1 MLDRRARKR
10 AAAIGCLVAAGTGLG
25 VGISEASASSPPR
38 YRTAVATVSNVEQ
51 TIGVS
56 GTLQPVNQA
65 SAAFQVSGT
74 VASVAVTPGQ
84 QVQAGQTIATLDP
97 TLLQQ
102 QVTAAQSALTAAQ
115 SKLSDDES
123 DASTASAVLAPGTP
137 GIELTSATLSGPDPG
152 AGTGSPPADLS
163 SAIQAVVAA
172 QHRADTDLQ
181 TARADLGT
189 VVATCSASTPP
200 PAPTTTPTSTT
211 SPTTTPTTTPATDTT
226 PGTDSTTTDPSTT
239 STSTSGTS
247 TPATPTTGGSGGDS
261 CQAAL
266 AAAESAQ
273 QQVATDQQTLAT
285 AESQLA
291 QLLAASAAS
300 ATPSRTTPGTAGGG
314 GPAAGNA
321 SSTARSQST
330 GRAATTTGGSVGAS
344 APTDTPA
351 QLATDQTT
359 VDSDDAAVAQA
370 QQSLAAAA
378 LTSPIAGQVA
388 SVAMVAG
395 QAVTS
400 GSSSAVITIVDPG
413 GYQASAALTTSQ
425 VQQVK
430 TGDRAQ
436 VTVDGENEILDATLS
451 VIGPVDTANS
461 SYTYP
466 VTLAITSPA
475 GSLPVGSTAR
485 IQISV
490 AGADHVVVVPS
501 SAVHTTA
508 NRVSFVILDRN
519 GTESRQRVT
528 VGVVGPVYTE
538 IESGIRRGQAVVLA
552 DPSQAV
558 PASNTNSTAGG
569 TGGGFRFGG
578 NGIGAL
584 LRGGQLP
591 AAGGSKASP
600 SGS

>member
-1 MLDRRARKR
+1 MVNRRARKR
-10 AAAIGCLVAAGTGLG
+10 AAAIGCLVVAGAGLG
-25 VGISEASASSPPR
+25 VGISEATTSGPPR
-38 YRTAVATVSNVEQ
+38 YRTVVATVSNVEQ

-74 VASVAVTPGQ
+74 VASVTVTPGQ
-84 QVQAGQTIATLDP
+84 VVQAGQTIATLDP

-102 QVTAAQSALTAAQ
+102 QVTAAQTALTAAQ

-123 DASTASAVLAPGTP
+123 SASTTSAILGPAIP

-152 AGTGSPPADLS
+152 AGTGSAPADLTS
-163 SAIQAVVAA
+163 SIQAVVSA

-181 TARADLGT
+181 TARADLGA
-189 VVATCSASTPP
+189 VAAACSPSAPP
-200 PAPTTTPTSTT
+200 AAPAPTATT
-211 SPTTTPTTTPATDTT
+211 SPTTSPTTDTS
-226 PGTDSTTTDPSTT
+226 PGTDSTTTDPPTT
-239 STSTSGTS
+239 STSMAGTS
-247 TPATPTTGGSGGDS
+247 TPTPTTAPAAAGSDGAN

-273 QQVATDQQTLAT
+273 QQVATDQQALAT

-291 QLLAASAAS
+291 QMLAASTAS
-300 ATPSRTTPGTAGGG
+300 GTSSRTTSGATGTGGSATANG
-314 GPAAGNA
+314 SLPARN
-321 SSTARSQST
+321 QST
-330 GRAATTTGGSVGAS
+330 SRAATTTGGTAGTS

-351 QLATDQTT
+351 QLATDQATI
-359 VDSDDAAVAQA
+359 DSDDAAVAQA
-370 QQSLAAAA
+370 RQTLAAAV
-378 LTSPIAGQVA
+378 LTSPIGGHVA

-400 GSSSAVITIVDPG
+400 GSASAVITIVDSG

-425 VQQVK
+425 IQQVK

-436 VTVDGENEILDATLS
+436 VTVDGNDEILDATVS

-466 VTLAITSPA
+466 VTAAITSPA
-475 GSLPVGSTAR
+475 GSLPVGATAR

-490 AGADHVVVVPS
+490 AGADHAVVVPT

-508 NRVSFVILDRN
+508 NRTSFVYLDQH

-528 VGVVGPVYTE
+528 VGVVGPVYTQ
-538 IESGIRRGQAVVLA
+538 IESGVRRGQAVVLA
-552 DPSQAV
+552 DPAQTV
-558 PASNTNSTAGG
+558 PASSANSAVKGIGG
-569 TGGGFRFGG
+569 ALRTGG

-591 AAGGSKASP
+591 GTGGFRGSP
-600 SGS
+600 SG